1 MPHFEAAGRAVCALS
16 YDEPDAL
23 RDFRDAHQITYS
35 LLSDPDSK
43 VISDFGILNTLIDP
57 NDHPWYGIPYPG
69 TYVINGNGVITHK
82 FFDNNLAVRVGPE
95 QL

>member
-1 MPHFEAAGRAVCALS
+1 MPHFEAAGIAVYALS

-57 NDHPWYGIPYPG
+57 NDHPWYGIPLSL
-69 TYVINGNGVITHK
+69 IHI
-82 FFDNNLAVRVGPE
+82 
-95 QL
+95 